1 MNEVT
6 MHYKKFLIV
15 REPME
20 RLVSAFNDLFIVS
33 DRKGLQREALKVR
46 GARNRKITFN
56 DFIKAVVLP
65 QDSVGNFNSITL
77 IDNFN
82 YFSTCIFSIQ
92 IQSFHFFSFKVNF
105 GKSWKTLGPILQ
117 NLCTLLYEFWL
128 HWNSGSKSRRKY
140 IYLESFRLVC
150 PTLGVLVNLWF

>member
-1 MNEVT
+1 MIKLNLRILDFISNLRNKTLTGQHNNAKGNGTDKTPQFIFAILTTINSHCVVQNHVIKNSNVNEVT
-6 MHYKKFLIV
+6 MDYKKFLIV

-65 QDSVGNFNSITL
+65 QDSVGNFNS
-77 IDNFN
+77 DM
-82 YFSTCIFSIQ
+82 
-92 IQSFHFFSFKVNF
+92 
-105 GKSWKTLGPILQ
+105 
-117 NLCTLLYEFWL
+117 
-128 HWNSGSKSRRKY
+128 
-140 IYLESFRLVC
+140 
-150 PTLGVLVNLWF
+150 

>member
-1 MNEVT
+1 MD
-6 MHYKKFLIV
+6 YKKFLIV

-65 QDSVGNFNSITL
+65 QDSVGNFNIVF
-77 IDNFN
+77 DNYKFYFFFFN
-82 YFSTCIFSIQ
+82 IFI
-92 IQSFHFFSFKVNF
+92 KVE
-105 GKSWKTLGPILQ
+105 KTEKDSLDHLQ
-117 NLCTLLYEFWL
+117 
-128 HWNSGSKSRRKY
+128 
-140 IYLESFRLVC
+140 
-150 PTLGVLVNLWF
+150 

>member
-1 MNEVT
+1 MD
-6 MHYKKFLIV
+6 YKKFLIV

-92 IQSFHFFSFKVNF
+92 IQSFYFFSFKVNF

-117 NLCTLLYEFWL
+117 NLCTLLYEF
-128 HWNSGSKSRRKY
+128 
-140 IYLESFRLVC
+140 
-150 PTLGVLVNLWF
+150 

>member
-1 MNEVT
+1 MLNFCLHSNLIIVILYDESTKRDDFSAPVLQNHVVRNSNVNEVT

-65 QDSVGNFNSITL
+65 QDSVGNFNS
-77 IDNFN
+77 DM
-82 YFSTCIFSIQ
+82 
-92 IQSFHFFSFKVNF
+92 
-105 GKSWKTLGPILQ
+105 
-117 NLCTLLYEFWL
+117 
-128 HWNSGSKSRRKY
+128 
-140 IYLESFRLVC
+140 
-150 PTLGVLVNLWF
+150 